1 MDENLNPEVD
11 TTPEQEGQLP
21 DDVSAAEGN
30 DEKAVKEVDAQNTNE
45 SKADSTNASAN
56 VPESFLDIKFNK
68 EIIGLNREEAVTLAQ
83 KGKKYD
89 QIYGEYEKLKKHSA
103 DLQELI
109 DHAGRNG
116 KSLSEFVVGVKE
128 AEIDV
133 IRQQC
138 RETADG
144 NEEYEQLL
152 FEKALKER
160 DIKLQEYNDGV
171 AAAEQQEKEALENKI
186 ANGIIAINK
195 INPEIKEVSQL
206 SDTVLKRAE
215 EEGISIREAYLLSVY
230 ENNKAVAAAKDAAEA
245 AKEKS
250 SGSLKDTAGDEMN
263 SIDKAFLSGLR
274 GR

>member
-1 MDENLNPEVD
+1 MEENLNPEVD
-11 TTPEQEGQLP
+11 TTPEQEEQLP

-45 SKADSTNASAN
+45 SDTDGTEASEN

-160 DIKLQEYNDGV
+160 DIKLQEYNDGI
-171 AAAEQQEKEALENKI
+171 AAKEKQEQEAFENKI
-186 ANGIIAINK
+186 ADGIIAINK
-195 INPEIKEVSQL
+195 LNPEIKEVSQL
-206 SDTVLKRAE
+206 PEGVLQRAE
-215 EEGISIREAYLLSVY
+215 DEGISIREAYLLQ
-230 ENNKAVAAAKDAAEA
+230 EFNNRHAIEAAESA
-245 AKEKS
+245 EKSAKEKS
-250 SGSLKDTAGDEMN
+250 SGSLKDTAGNEM
-263 SIDKAFLSGLR
+263 SSVDKEFLSGLW

>member
-30 DEKAVKEVDAQNTNE
+30 DEKAVKEADAQNTNA
-45 SKADSTNASAN
+45 SKADGAEASKDI
-56 VPESFLDIKFNK
+56 PENFLEIKFNK
-68 EIIGLNREEAVTLAQ
+68 QSVNLSREEAVTLAQ
-83 KGKKYD
+83 KGMKYD
-89 QIYGEYEKLKKHSA
+89 SISEDYLKLK
-103 DLQELI
+103 
-109 DHAGRNG
+109 DHAARNG
-116 KSLSEFVVGVKE
+116 KSLSEFVKGLEE

-138 RETADG
+138 KETADG

-160 DIKLQEYNDGV
+160 DIKLQEYNNGI

-230 ENNKAVAAAKDAAEA
+230 ENNKAVEDAEKAAADAS
-245 AKEKS
+245 KRS
-250 SGSLKDTAGDEMN
+250 PGSLKDTGGNEMSTTDKQFLAG
-263 SIDKAFLSGLR
+263 LW

>member
-1 MDENLNPEVD
+1 MEENLNPEVD

-45 SKADSTNASAN
+45 SDTDGTEVSEN
-56 VPESFLDIKFNK
+56 VPDNFLEVKFNK
-68 EIIGLNREEAVTLAQ
+68 KSINLSREEAVTLAQ
-83 KGKKYD
+83 KGMKYD
-89 QIYGEYEKLKKHSA
+89 SISEDFKKLK
-103 DLQELI
+103 
-109 DHAGRNG
+109 DHAARNG
-116 KSLSEFVVGVKE
+116 KSLSEFVKGLEE

-160 DIKLQEYNDGV
+160 DIKLQEYNDGI
-171 AAAEQQEKEALENKI
+171 AAKEKQEQEAFENKI
-186 ANGIIAINK
+186 ADGIIAINK

-206 SDTVLKRAE
+206 SSTVLKRAE
-215 EEGISIREAYLLSVY
+215 QEGISIREAYLLSFY
-230 ENNKAVAAAKDAAEA
+230 ENSKAVEDAEKAAADAS
-245 AKEKS
+245 KRS
-250 SGSLKDTAGDEMN
+250 PGSLKDTGGNEMSTTDKQFLAG
-263 SIDKAFLSGLR
+263 LW

>member
-11 TTPEQEGQLP
+11 TTPEQEEQLP

-45 SKADSTNASAN
+45 SDTDGTEASEN
-56 VPESFLDIKFNK
+56 VPDNFLEVKFNK
-68 EIIGLNREEAVTLAQ
+68 KFINLSREEAVTLAQ
-83 KGKKYD
+83 KGMKYD
-89 QIYGEYEKLKKHSA
+89 SISEDFKKLK
-103 DLQELI
+103 
-109 DHAGRNG
+109 DHAARNG
-116 KSLSEFVVGVKE
+116 KSLSEFVKGLEE

-160 DIKLQEYNDGV
+160 DIKLQEYNDGI
-171 AAAEQQEKEALENKI
+171 AAKEKQEQEAFENKI
-186 ANGIIAINK
+186 ADGIIAINK
-195 INPEIKEVSQL
+195 LNPEIKEVSQL
-206 SDTVLKRAE
+206 PEGVLQRAE
-215 EEGISIREAYLLSVY
+215 DEGISIREAYLLQ
-230 ENNKAVAAAKDAAEA
+230 EFNNRHAIEAAESA
-245 AKEKS
+245 EKSAKEKS
-250 SGSLKDTAGDEMN
+250 SGSLKDTAGNEM
-263 SIDKAFLSGLR
+263 SSADKEFLSGLW